1 MFAKKDFIC
10 LNNER
15 IVTSRYYYDEKWFRI
30 ANGEELNLEEI
41 PQDER
46 ALLEEYYNDMKKELD
61 ISISISINDLLE
73 R

>member
-1 MFAKKDFIC
+1 M
-10 LNNER
+10 NER
-15 IVTSRYYYDEKWFRI
+15 DRKILLKILQYIDEIQFTIK
-30 ANGEELNLEEI
+30 ELNLEEI

-61 ISISISINDLLE
+61 ISVSISINDLLE